1 MQTNRL
7 FRNISFALSAWV
19 VLGLC
24 SCEKIVFVDGSPT
37 RLDDG
42 SASLT
47 LTTRS
52 EGAEG
57 ETSLL
62 QGRIYLFRQSE
73 QCVQM
78 FDIEEDDN
86 TVTMQLASGTY
97 RICAV
102 GGDDL
107 DRFTLPTQADAVT
120 LSSIKLQEGKAM
132 DNFFSKQI
140 SVTLTDGDNLNK
152 DIVLERKVI
161 CLNKVEIKDVPT
173 NVTAVG
179 IKLASFH
186 DAILLDG
193 TFPDSPLTDY
203 STSLTKQSDG
213 TTWQATPQKLLFPS
227 AGNLTLNI
235 SFTTAQNT
243 SVYSYTTSMALE
255 ANHHYNISSTYKP
268 QAQLSATL
276 TATSWDEEQNIEFEF
291 NDTYILMEPV
301 AGQFYNGCYVV
312 SADEG
317 SHTAV
322 LLSEMISYD
331 APADGRDESAWRKE
345 LEKRMAALEKPIN
358 TANEWRLPTLQEV
371 EIFTKDPNA
380 VIYSETGT
388 SPICFCE
395 DAGKL
400 LWAYTQKTD
409 DGTYKFE
416 RSSDTPNFT
425 KSVRLRPVIDIS
437 Y

>member
-24 SCEKIVFVDGSPT
+24 SCEKIVFVDGSSPT
-37 RLDDG
+37 SLDDG

-161 CLNKVEIKDVPT
+161 
-173 NVTAVG
+173 
-179 IKLASFH
+179 
-186 DAILLDG
+186 
-193 TFPDSPLTDY
+193 
-203 STSLTKQSDG
+203 
-213 TTWQATPQKLLFPS
+213 
-227 AGNLTLNI
+227 
-235 SFTTAQNT
+235 
-243 SVYSYTTSMALE
+243 
-255 ANHHYNISSTYKP
+255 
-268 QAQLSATL
+268 
-276 TATSWDEEQNIEFEF
+276 
-291 NDTYILMEPV
+291 
-301 AGQFYNGCYVV
+301 
-312 SADEG
+312 
-317 SHTAV
+317 
-322 LLSEMISYD
+322 
-331 APADGRDESAWRKE
+331 
-345 LEKRMAALEKPIN
+345 
-358 TANEWRLPTLQEV
+358 
-371 EIFTKDPNA
+371 
-380 VIYSETGT
+380 
-388 SPICFCE
+388 
-395 DAGKL
+395 
-400 LWAYTQKTD
+400 
-409 DGTYKFE
+409 
-416 RSSDTPNFT
+416 
-425 KSVRLRPVIDIS
+425 
-437 Y
+437 